1 MAEGKSSVRERQE
14 SGGCWSWE
22 REEETG
28 SVIPWRKKNSGH
40 LVSGTIGAG
49 EKEEKAVK
57 GQG

>member
-1 MAEGKSSVRERQE
+1 MRERQE

-40 LVSGTIGAG
+40 LVSGTRGAG
-49 EKEEKAVK
+49 EKDEKAVK